1 MTRTHRPVWILG
13 LSVATVLGFA
23 ASGPAAESRIENA
36 RISLEKA
43 KAQIELALKQAELSL
58 APHQPGSGWTRQHM
72 QRVLNVI
79 EGRSGPDFRE
89 TIEDPGDGY
98 GAVWH
103 LRDALDALPGGLS
116 TDAGTALDHAL
127 AYLNDA
133 AEHARRSLKGT
144 SVAEVHREAGL
155 VAGMLAA
162 ALGREGSSAPAIG
175 ALTYGLDSLG
185 QALAK

>member
-1 MTRTHRPVWILG
+1 MTRTHGPVRILG
-13 LSVATVLGFA
+13 LSVAAVLACA
-23 ASGPAAESRIENA
+23 AAGPAAESQGEHA

-79 EGRSGPDFRE
+79 EGRRGPDFRE
-89 TIEDPGDGY
+89 TVEDPGDGY

-144 SVAEVHREAGL
+144 SVAQVHREAGL
-155 VAGMLAA
+155 AAGMLAA

-175 ALTYGLDSLG
+175 ALTYGLNALG
-185 QALAK
+185 QAPAK